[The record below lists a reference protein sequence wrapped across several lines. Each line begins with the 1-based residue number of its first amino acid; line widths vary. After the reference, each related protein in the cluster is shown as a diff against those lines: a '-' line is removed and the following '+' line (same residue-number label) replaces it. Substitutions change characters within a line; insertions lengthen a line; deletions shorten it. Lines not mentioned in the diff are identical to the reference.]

1 SFSVLSPSPFSARIS
16 ETHHRRRSPCRTE
29 RRTPTTQPRGG
40 SGKWSKMGVGGQLW
54 SRLWWQTVGRH
65 T

>member
-1 SFSVLSPSPFSARIS
+1 M
-16 ETHHRRRSPCRTE
+16 E
-29 RRTPTTQPRGG
+29 RRTPTTQPRV
-40 SGKWSKMGVGGQLW
+40 KWSKMRVGGQLW

>member
-1 SFSVLSPSPFSARIS
+1 M
-16 ETHHRRRSPCRTE
+16 E

-40 SGKWSKMGVGGQLW
+40 SGKWSKMRVGGQLW